1 MAQVFKSFKEIK
13 SSTPRVVC
21 LGNFDGFHRGHQ
33 KILKTC
39 LESAEKQG
47 LSSLLFSFSPHPRR
61 FFLKAQASFP
71 LLFQAADKKEVLLEA
86 GLDNLLFQDF
96 DQNFSEIKAENFIED
111 ILKTALSASTV
122 VIGRGFRFGFQARG
136 DALTFNRVGGIK
148 LIECSDVLEG
158 GESISSSR
166 IRRLISE
173 GQIEDANLCLGYPY
187 FVSGNVV
194 QGDGRGRSIG
204 FPTANVQTAADC
216 LPCHGVYSCLL
227 ELVDEK
233 RLVAGVCN
241 IGLRPSFE
249 AGFSIEAHLF
259 SFEENIVQKNVRLYF
274 VDRIREEMKFSSA
287 SELSK
292 QIQID
297 CQVAKKNLFSLQ
309 NVWGGQWSVQ
319 KDFPLVLGALQQF
332 KDLHLI

>member
-39 LESAEKQG
+39 LENAKKQG

-71 LLFQAADKKEVLLEA
+71 LLFQPADKMEILQDA

-96 DQNFSEIKAENFIED
+96 DQDFSEIKAENFIED
-111 ILKTALSASTV
+111 ILKNALSASTV
-122 VIGRGFRFGFQARG
+122 VIGRGFRFGFKARG
-136 DALTFNRVGGIK
+136 DALTFNLIQGIK

-187 FVSGNVV
+187 FVSGSVV

-227 ELVDEK
+227 ELTNK
-233 RLVAGVCN
+233 KKLVPGVCN

-259 SFEENIVQKNVRLYF
+259 SFDENIVQEDVRLYF
-274 VDRIREEMKFSSA
+274 VDRIREEMKFSSV
-287 SELSK
+287 SELSE

-297 CQVAKKNLFSLQ
+297 CDTAKKNLFSLQ
-309 NVWGGQWSVQ
+309 KGQPGGWSVQ
-319 KDFPLVLGALQQF
+319 KDFPGVFGALRQF
-332 KDLHLI
+332 KDLNLI